1 MSTVRLP
8 LKNKNAL
15 KQQVIA
21 TSLGK
26 VLVCKKDEQFL
37 SVARQINH
45 QTASTIKLQV
55 NQTQQF
61 LDIV

>member
-1 MSTVRLP
+1 MSTVQLP
-8 LKNKNAL
+8 LKNINAL

-45 QTASTIKLQV
+45 QTESTIKLQV

-61 LDIV
+61 LDII